1 MKYKIFIIP
10 FIILIIF
17 TFSLYYFVNTENA
30 KAELAKKILDY
41 EILSYSII
49 TKTIKTVQVEEP
61 YNCYI
66 VNNDYSPITKVNA
79 VSKSKSPTKPSIA
92 PKITPKTTP
101 KSNISP
107 SPPLRSNNKSKN
119 PDGSYDYDQDKSP
132 VNPTNLA
139 PQGKKWRCM
148 YRTINKY
155 DYVMTDSDKQE
166 YIFATR
172 QDSGNLIPE
181 EWNNYQ
187 VGSPIAKKKQY
198 ENYFLAG
205 TDPIFSPIRSQ
216 KLFYQDKII
225 SEPVPY
231 GKFNNLI
238 NQVQQ
243 TDNQLNNDELK
254 VMNNQ
259 LMEVN
264 TWLNNQDN
272 QKQINLQI
280 VIANEDMDDYLRE
293 LCIARDG
300 CNKNDLILM
309 VQLDQ
314 DKIIKRVQ
322 GYCWSTT
329 GFDIAIE
336 LDSQLTSQKIK
347 FNPTQFLDISKNL
360 IVKKYIR
367 KEMSEFKYIKEE
379 LIRQNQKK
387 YNN

>member
-101 KSNISP
+101 KSNTSP

-172 QDSGNLIPE
+172 Q
-181 EWNNYQ
+181 
-187 VGSPIAKKKQY
+187 
-198 ENYFLAG
+198 
-205 TDPIFSPIRSQ
+205 
-216 KLFYQDKII
+216 
-225 SEPVPY
+225 
-231 GKFNNLI
+231 
-238 NQVQQ
+238 
-243 TDNQLNNDELK
+243 
-254 VMNNQ
+254 
-259 LMEVN
+259 
-264 TWLNNQDN
+264 
-272 QKQINLQI
+272 
-280 VIANEDMDDYLRE
+280 
-293 LCIARDG
+293 
-300 CNKNDLILM
+300 
-309 VQLDQ
+309 
-314 DKIIKRVQ
+314 
-322 GYCWSTT
+322 
-329 GFDIAIE
+329 
-336 LDSQLTSQKIK
+336 
-347 FNPTQFLDISKNL
+347 
-360 IVKKYIR
+360 
-367 KEMSEFKYIKEE
+367 
-379 LIRQNQKK
+379 
-387 YNN
+387 